1 VLTVDNV
8 TAMVG
13 GNGVISATLRG
24 VNDEPLVGQPVVFS
38 YLGQAY
44 PSTTNGAG
52 TAQTGVPDLTTA
64 GVRSFTAFFAGN
76 NNYNGIGPVSASIT
90 WQQLDTTPPV
100 ISLTTPADNATY
112 LLGQVVLADY
122 ACTDEAD
129 GSGLASCEATVA
141 PGSAIN
147 TATAGAKSFTVDAA
161 DNAANLAT
169 VTHHYTVSKL
179 AQTIDFT
186 APATHG
192 RQDGNFT
199 ITASASSALTVSFT
213 SSTTAVCTVTDHGDG
228 TATVSN
234 LSVGDCVVVASQAG
248 NANYTATAPVERTI
262 QIVQGGGEIGFCTP
276 GYWQGGAGSQ
286 RWNVANDPGWG
297 GFHAQPYTH
306 ASAFFGRTNPYT
318 SPFSRNR
325 IPTADIPN
333 SMTMFD
339 IVSTG
344 GSSNS
349 AQRAARSVIA
359 AYLNASS
366 KQEGAGYPLTSAV
379 IVSRWNTAA
388 NISNAAQRDAAL
400 DALHLELDAHNNGF
414 DCR

>member
-1 VLTVDNV
+1 MKRTTLLLLPLALAALAGCQDRDLP
-8 TAMVG
+8 TAASALPPGAPALQQVG
-13 GNGVISATLRG
+13 TSTTPGSLVSWGQ
-24 VNDEPLVGQPVVFS
+24 VNDTP
-38 YLGQAY
+38 
-44 PSTTNGAG
+44 TG
-52 TAQTGVPDLTTA
+52 TG
-64 GVRSFTAFFAGN
+64 FTAVAAGLHH
-76 NNYNGIGPVSASIT
+76 S
-90 WQQLDTTPPV
+90 
-100 ISLTTPADNATY
+100 
-112 LLGQVVLADY
+112 
-122 ACTDEAD
+122 
-129 GSGLASCEATVA
+129 VA
-141 PGSAIN
+141 IQG
-147 TATAGAKSFTVDAA
+147 
-161 DNAANLAT
+161 
-169 VTHHYTVSKL
+169 VSKL

-199 ITASASSALTVSFT
+199 ITASASSGLTVSFT
-213 SSTTAVCTVTDHGDG
+213 NSTTAVCTVTDHGDG